1 MKRVLITGVNSYIG
15 NSQKKWLEQQ
25 PDSYLVKT
33 ISLKDPNWIEH
44 DFSQYDV
51 IFHVAGK
58 AHSDVGHVS
67 DEVKALYYK
76 VNKDLTL
83 EVANKA
89 KEAGVKQ
96 FIYMSSIIVYGNSN
110 PISKEK
116 VITRDTIPLPAN
128 FYGDSKLQAEIVIS
142 KLSSNDFKIAI
153 IRPPMI
159 YGKDSKGNY
168 PLLSKISRKLSVFPK
183 VENKRSMIHIDNLAE
198 FIRLLID
205 NEEAGLFFPQNAEH
219 VSTSK
224 MVQLI
229 AQYHGKQMKL
239 TKLLNLPLIIAG
251 LFPGKI
257 GGLVNKAFGNL
268 AYDQSL
274 SVYDKGNYRIRTFE
288 ESIKRTEG

>member
-15 NSQKKWLEQQ
+15 NSQKKWLEQH
-25 PDSYLVKT
+25 PNSYLVET
-33 ISLKDPNWIEH
+33 ISLKDPNWIKH

-58 AHSDVGHVS
+58 AHSDVGNVS
-67 DEVKALYYK
+67 EEVKALYYR

-83 EVANKA
+83 EVAEKA

-110 PISKEK
+110 PIYKEK
-116 VITRDTIPLPAN
+116 VITKDTVPTPAN
-128 FYGDSKLQAEIVIS
+128 FYGDSKLQAEIGVS
-142 KLSSNDFKIAI
+142 KLSSNVFKVAI

-159 YGKDSKGNY
+159 YGKNSKGNY
-168 PLLSKISRKLSVFPK
+168 PLLSKISRKMSVFPK
-183 VENKRSMIHIDNLAE
+183 VENKRSMIHIDNLSE

-205 NEEAGLFFPQNAEH
+205 YEDAGLFFPQNTEH

-239 TKLLNLPLIIAG
+239 IKLLNWPLIIAG
-251 LFPGKI
+251 FFPGKI

-274 SVYDKGNYRIRTFE
+274 SIYDKGNYRIRTFE